1 MMQISHVLFRTDD
14 LNRAVQ
20 QLTDAGFYVEY
31 GAHPSKAYN
40 AFIWFEEGVFI
51 EIFKIPVIPLPF
63 RWFGILFGYSPVLD
77 RMKVWN
83 ESPGWCDWSLETRQ
97 KDLKYYQLL
106 LEYLDIGCK
115 AFKSKRKDVHGRKLS
130 WRLAVPDDT
139 RFPFLMSAYSVN
151 PRPEKITH
159 PNGIKRIKMIKVGK
173 EKLDTVLLDALLED
187 KEALV
192 LMEGC
197 EGLQT
202 VEFLHSDIKI
212 EDILI

>member
-1 MMQISHVLFRTDD
+1 MQISHVLFRTDD

-20 QLTDAGFYVEY
+20 QLTDAGFSVEY

-51 EIFKIPVIPLPF
+51 EIFKIRTIPLLF
-63 RWFGILFGYSPVLD
+63 RWLIRIFGYSPVVD
-77 RMKVWN
+77 RMKVWK
-83 ESPGWCDWSLETRQ
+83 ESSGWCDWSLETRK

-115 AFKSKRKDVHGRKLS
+115 VFKSTRKDLHGRKLS
-130 WRLAVPDDT
+130 WRLAFPEDT
-139 RFPFLMSAYSVN
+139 HFPFLMSAYSVN

-159 PNGIKRIKMIKVGK
+159 SNGIKSIRMIKVGK
-173 EKLDTVLLDALLED
+173 ESLDTVLLDALLED
-187 KEALV
+187 KEALK

-197 EGLQT
+197 QGLQT
-202 VEFLHSDIKI
+202 VEFLHSNIKI